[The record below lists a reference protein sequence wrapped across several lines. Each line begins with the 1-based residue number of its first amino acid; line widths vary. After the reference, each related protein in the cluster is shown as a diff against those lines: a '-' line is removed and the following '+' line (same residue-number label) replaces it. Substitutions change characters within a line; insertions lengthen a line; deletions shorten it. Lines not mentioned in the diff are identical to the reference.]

1 MRELIKIFQNIFQKK
16 DSSPSI
22 LFDKEIFV
30 LTPLDAMKLIYKDY
44 RARKSNQKYSA
55 SQNIIEDFLQR
66 AKLMIYFFRAFT
78 MIPIVAFKGNLIS
91 VPLDLCTNQYAFSYG
106 NNGWHWNIDLAKQVM
121 SRPDV
126 PVEETGYYS
135 FFQNINCSSYT
146 ELMTFHSTGL
156 KQSLPKM
163 PFGSF
168 PWGHFDRKIVI
179 DPCKFYDRSKD
190 LLVWYETGSKINDNF
205 IKEFYKTVALLKSIK
220 LNGYNL
226 SFSKY
231 QFPTVVILKNN
242 KGKVCFLNVDGAHRF
257 AILSALGYDRI
268 VVTLYPNRY
277 PPILEKDIENWPYVR
292 SGLISRTDAS
302 KLFQLYFI
310 LNGRERTNS

>member
-1 MRELIKIFQNIFQKK
+1 
-16 DSSPSI
+16 
-22 LFDKEIFV
+22 
-30 LTPLDAMKLIYKDY
+30 
-44 RARKSNQKYSA
+44 
-55 SQNIIEDFLQR
+55 
-66 AKLMIYFFRAFT
+66 
-78 MIPIVAFKGNLIS
+78 
-91 VPLDLCTNQYAFSYG
+91 
-106 NNGWHWNIDLAKQVM
+106 
-121 SRPDV
+121 
-126 PVEETGYYS
+126 
-135 FFQNINCSSYT
+135 
-146 ELMTFHSTGL
+146 
-156 KQSLPKM
+156 M

-205 IKEFYKTVALLKSIK
+205 IKEFYKTV
-220 LNGYNL
+220 
-226 SFSKY
+226 
-231 QFPTVVILKNN
+231 
-242 KGKVCFLNVDGAHRF
+242 